1 MNLLPNI
8 QAAATVTQLNL
19 LGNANGNGNV
29 IDLQPYKGP
38 VTFILAVGQSSQGI
52 GNVDSARVQTSDV
65 NTPANFTN
73 VTGGG
78 FTAVINSANASNAGV
93 QALSF
98 DVRALSRY
106 ARVPL
111 TISGTNANVPVQV
124 LVIGQKERV

>member
-19 LGNANGNGNV
+19 LGNANDNGQV

-38 VTFILAVGQSSQGI
+38 VTFIMAVGQSTHGI
-52 GNVDSARVQTSDV
+52 GNIDSANIQTSDV
-65 NTPANFTN
+65 NTAANFTD
-73 VTGGG
+73 VSGGA

-93 QALSF
+93 QAKSF
-98 DVRALSRY
+98 DVRKLSRY

-111 TISGTNANVPVQV
+111 VISGTNANVPVQV